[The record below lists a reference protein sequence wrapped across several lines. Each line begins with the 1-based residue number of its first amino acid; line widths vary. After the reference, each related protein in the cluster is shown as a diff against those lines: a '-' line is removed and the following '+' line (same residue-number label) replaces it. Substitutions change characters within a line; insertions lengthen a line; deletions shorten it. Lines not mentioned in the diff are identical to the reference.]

1 MFYNTFQSIIGLIS
15 KVLTEQNTQRFYFV
29 FVCNNSVL
37 DLSNNK
43 LQPVD
48 IALLIIGLI
57 FMLVGIIGSFL
68 PVLPGPPI
76 SWLGLLLLYLTQAIP
91 NNWWV
96 LGVTLAI
103 ALIVFALDYVIPA
116 MGTKK
121 FGGTKAGV
129 IGTTIGLL
137 VALVFP
143 ILGPLGIIIWPFV
156 GALVGELLNKADK
169 KTATKAAFG
178 SFLGFLTGTFLK
190 FMVAIVY
197 LGLFL
202 TTAWDY
208 KSELFPYFN

>member
-1 MFYNTFQSIIGLIS
+1 M
-15 KVLTEQNTQRFYFV
+15 
-29 FVCNNSVL
+29 
-37 DLSNNK
+37 
-43 LQPVD
+43 D
-48 IALLIIGLI
+48 IALLIIGFI
-57 FMLVGIIGSFL
+57 FMLVGVLGSFL
-68 PVLPGPPI
+68 PVLPGPPL
-76 SWLGLLLLYLTQAIP
+76 SWLGLLLLYLTKAIP

-116 MGTKK
+116 LGTKK

-129 IGTTIGLL
+129 IGTTVGLL
-137 VALVFP
+137 VALFFP
-143 ILGPLGIIIWPFV
+143 VLGPLGIVIWPFV

-208 KSELFPYFN
+208 KSALFPYFN